1 VPGVACTQN
10 ALERAPNNVDK
21 SQAAATSP
29 RIIYIFGK
37 DNNKCC
43 FLCEWEHPSKSRK
56 KKNAGREKTA
66 AAERPNKRSQMNYVP
81 VHQLL
86 KRATCNA
93 THLRSR

>member
-1 VPGVACTQN
+1 MNGNTLVKAG
-10 ALERAPNNVDK
+10 
-21 SQAAATSP
+21 
-29 RIIYIFGK
+29 
-37 DNNKCC
+37 
-43 FLCEWEHPSKSRK
+43 

-93 THLRSR
+93 TKAAHTCAQDNSIHKSRNRKSVKSNITAV